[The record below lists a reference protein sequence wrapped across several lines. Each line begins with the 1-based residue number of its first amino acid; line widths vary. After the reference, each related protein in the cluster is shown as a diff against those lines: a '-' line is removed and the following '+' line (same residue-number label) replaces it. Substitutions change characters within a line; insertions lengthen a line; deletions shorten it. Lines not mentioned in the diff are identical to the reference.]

1 MVFFYC
7 KHNSLKTYSLGD
19 VNYVEKK
26 NRQYFFRKSE
36 KIFGILKKHIISL

>member
-26 NRQYFFRKSE
+26 
-36 KIFGILKKHIISL
+36 KIDSIFLENLKKYLEF